1 MSGVIRFRTESLA
14 WFSFANPRGCVRGS
28 DHASRAVMPRAFPRS
43 LNTHSVL
50 CAFPETGFGFLT
62 TRVKKHKNL

>member
-1 MSGVIRFRTESLA
+1 MNGVIRLRTESHA
-14 WFSFANPRGCVRGS
+14 WFSFPSPSGCVRGS
-28 DHASRAVMPRAFPRS
+28 GHASRAVMPRAFPRT

-50 CAFPETGFGFLT
+50 CAFAETGFWFLT

>member
-1 MSGVIRFRTESLA
+1 MSGVIRLRTESLA
-14 WFSFANPRGCVRGS
+14 WFSSANPSGCVRGS
-28 DHASRAVMPRAFPRS
+28 GHASKAVMPRAFPRT

-50 CAFPETGFGFLT
+50 CAFAETGFWFLT